1 MQSRNL
7 VYRIFNFEM
16 SHSVIKIAI
25 NVIRAE
31 LLALGI
37 PRLGVTI
44 NNVEV
49 TIVDDDPFNFSEIAK
64 SSFNLNFCIS
74 SYNNHYQFCL
84 LTDGN

>member
-1 MQSRNL
+1 
-7 VYRIFNFEM
+7 M
-16 SHSVIKIAI
+16 SSFVIKIGI

-44 NNVEV
+44 DNVED
-49 TIVDDDPFNFSEIAK
+49 TLVDDDPFNFSEIPK
-64 SSFNLNFCIS
+64 SSFNLNFYVS

-84 LTDGN
+84 MTDGN

>member
-1 MQSRNL
+1 
-7 VYRIFNFEM
+7 M
-16 SHSVIKIAI
+16 SSFVIKLAN

-31 LLALGI
+31 LLALEI

-44 NNVEV
+44 DNVEG

-64 SSFNLNFCIS
+64 SSSNLNFDIS

>member
-1 MQSRNL
+1 M
-7 VYRIFNFEM
+7 IE
-16 SHSVIKIAI
+16 IAI

-31 LLALGI
+31 LLALVI

-44 NNVEV
+44 DNVEG

-64 SSFNLNFCIS
+64 CSFNLNFYVS

>member
-1 MQSRNL
+1 
-7 VYRIFNFEM
+7 M
-16 SHSVIKIAI
+16 SSFVIKIAI

-31 LLALGI
+31 LLALGM

-44 NNVEV
+44 DNVED

-64 SSFNLNFCIS
+64 SSFNLNFDIS

>member
-1 MQSRNL
+1 
-7 VYRIFNFEM
+7 M
-16 SHSVIKIAI
+16 SSFVIKLAI

-44 NNVEV
+44 DYVEV

-64 SSFNLNFCIS
+64 SSSNLNFYVS
-74 SYNNHYQFCL
+74 SFNNHYEFCL
-84 LTDGN
+84 MTDGN